1 MKRLWLK
8 EKGFN
13 ELQASTNIK
22 GHFSPW
28 MHKNTLETDKQ
39 DDQDE

>member
-22 GHFSPW
+22 GHFSLW
-28 MHKNTLETDKQ
+28 MHKKHIGNGQVT
-39 DDQDE
+39 